1 MKVLTPF
8 VKLGIQSLHDDFQLL
23 HFMLVHLLFQ
33 LIYGVDVS
41 ENLASNA
48 IQACKPDEALHE
60 GGSGVRTVG
69 VFVLKVRRKIFV
81 VKRQRKLSVDV
92 HIIDSEWSSQ
102 LDCQHP
108 VQTIDTP
115 PDERSHDNSIST
127 SGAKRNAGVDRWAA
141 LTRLSFSSPCLSE
154 TSPMAVRTDEGR
166 DLELCVLLGRRGA
179 MPEAND

>member
-23 HFMLVHLLFQ
+23 HFMLVHLFFQ
-33 LIYGVDVS
+33 FIYGVDVS

-60 GGSGVRTVG
+60 GGSGVRTVS

-81 VKRQRKLSVDV
+81 IERQWELGVDV

-115 PDERSHDNSIST
+115 PDVRSQEKSIST
-127 SGAKRNAGVDRWAA
+127 NGAKGNVGGWGA
-141 LTRLSFSSPCLSE
+141 LTRLSFLFPCLPE
-154 TSPMAVRTDEGR
+154 TSTMVVRTGAGR
-166 DLELCVLLGRRGA
+166 DLELFVPLGRREA
-179 MPEAND
+179 MPEASD